1 MPDPLGIR
9 IAGSGR
15 ALPEQVVPNQ
25 WFVERLDTTDD
36 WIRERTGI
44 LERRKVSDGEST
56 ATLAT
61 LAARRAMSDAKMTP
75 ADIDMIIVSTIT
87 PECQFPSTAC
97 FVQQALGGP
106 PVPAFDLAAACSGYI
121 YGFIVSS
128 FLLQKSPYRNI
139 LLIGAE
145 TMSRITDYE
154 DRSTCILFGDGAAA
168 TILSAVPDASGP
180 ALLHHSMQAEGSG
193 LSMLAVPAGGSR
205 LPASKMTIDERLH
218 YVKMQGR
225 EVYKLAVKRN
235 LELIDTTLAEAGV
248 KPDDITLVIPHQSNL
263 RIIESARQRLGL
275 PQERIFT
282 NIQRYGNTSAASIPI
297 GIDECRECGRIKP
310 GDLVL
315 LVGFGAGLTW
325 GSALIRI

>member
-1 MPDPLGIR
+1 MPEPLGIR
-9 IAGSGR
+9 ISGSGR
-15 ALPEQVVPNQ
+15 ALPDKVVPNQ
-25 WFVERLDTTDD
+25 WFVDRLDTTDD

-44 LERRKVSDGEST
+44 LERRIAGEGEST

-61 LAARRAMSDAKMTP
+61 QAAKKALTNANMTA
-75 ADIDMIIVSTIT
+75 ADIDLIIVSTIT

-106 PVPAFDLAAACSGYI
+106 PVPAFDVAAACSGYI
-121 YGFIVSS
+121 YGFILSS
-128 FLLQKSPYRNI
+128 FLLQNSPYKNI

-168 TILSAVPDASGP
+168 TILSAVPDANGS
-180 ALLHHSMQAEGSG
+180 ALLYHCMQAEGSG

-205 LPASKMTIDERLH
+205 LPASKMTLDERLH

-248 KPDDITLVIPHQSNL
+248 KPDDIALVIPHQSNL

-275 PQERIFT
+275 PQDRVFT

-297 GIDECRECGRIKP
+297 GLDECRETGRIKS

-315 LVGFGAGLTW
+315 LVAFGAGLTW
-325 GSALIRI
+325 GSALIRV